1 MGEEKNWSHNQA
13 YMKQEGD
20 DGHHRMSSHIL
31 RGKRR
36 DPMQDGA
43 QAILQTHVGENKF
56 LFLVDQHDQTQ
67 QSVKAATDKND
78 ESNPQQRTTY
88 KSIDI
93 MHFTPPRL

>member
-36 DPMQDGA
+36 DPVKNRA
-43 QAILQTHVGENKF
+43 ETISQAHVRKDEF
-56 LFLVDQHDQTQ
+56 LFLVDQDEHRQEPIKT
-67 QSVKAATDKND
+67 ATDKQD
-78 ESNPQQRTTY
+78 EGRPCQRTRY
-88 KSIDI
+88 KNI
-93 MHFTPPRL
+93 